1 MIKSVF
7 EGRESVRL
15 TYDNI
20 LIYLNSILT
29 KDSADELQVDLN
41 NLEDLL
47 IVNEGDDYSVFK
59 INFFKML
66 DKYLILFGIVL
77 RNEKSFDVYFK
88 IFYLLYS
95 LNQLDYYKEEVEI
108 ITYGDYNEEDKL
120 HLLFNL
126 YFEETIEVL
135 DTIDVSPLFFTILE
149 NSIKEEK
156 VYNIELI
163 QRAVLF
169 SKYDEKFK
177 YVNLFK
183 DIMTGDT
190 IFNMSIKND
199 LELIKNELTDR
210 VYKNIIDKYEY
221 KTELEKVSD
230 EIVFTLLFYHYDS
243 IIDLTKVLDRDYI
256 LSLFNKP
263 IMEIDNIILN
273 INTRISN
280 ILRGENNE

>member
-47 IVNEGDDYSVFK
+47 MVNEGDDYSVFK

-95 LNQLDYYKEEVEI
+95 LNQLDYLLQMSRLVSQLYRVM
-108 ITYGDYNEEDKL
+108 KL
-120 HLLFNL
+120 FLTSLLL
-126 YFEETIEVL
+126 L
-135 DTIDVSPLFFTILE
+135 IL
-149 NSIKEEK
+149 
-156 VYNIELI
+156 LG
-163 QRAVLF
+163 A
-169 SKYDEKFK
+169 
-177 YVNLFK
+177 
-183 DIMTGDT
+183 
-190 IFNMSIKND
+190 
-199 LELIKNELTDR
+199 
-210 VYKNIIDKYEY
+210 
-221 KTELEKVSD
+221 
-230 EIVFTLLFYHYDS
+230 LL
-243 IIDLTKVLDRDYI
+243 
-256 LSLFNKP
+256 P
-263 IMEIDNIILN
+263 
-273 INTRISN
+273 
-280 ILRGENNE
+280 

>member
-47 IVNEGDDYSVFK
+47 MVNEGDDYSVFK

-108 ITYGDYNEEDKL
+108 IVYGDYNEEDKL

-156 VYNIELI
+156 VYNIEMI

-230 EIVFTLLFYHYDS
+230 EVVFTLLFYHYDT

>member
-29 KDSADELQVDLN
+29 KESGDELQVDLN

-59 INFFKML
+59 VNFFKML

-156 VYNIELI
+156 VYNIEMI

>member
-47 IVNEGDDYSVFK
+47 MVNEGDDYSVFK
-59 INFFKML
+59 VNFFKML

-108 ITYGDYNEEDKL
+108 IVYGDYNEEDKL
-120 HLLFNL
+120 YLLFNL

-149 NSIKEEK
+149 NNIKEEK
-156 VYNIELI
+156 VYNIEMI

-183 DIMTGDT
+183 DIMTGET

-243 IIDLTKVLDRDYI
+243 IIDLNKILDRDYI

-273 INTRISN
+273 INTRLSN